1 MQHVENIWSLLRGIT
16 FWTWWIEQNDLVSN
30 NERWNAIKIHKVI
43 WDALHY
49 YNRVAWNR
57 CMRLIIKTLKASRS
71 LISVGVSI
79 KLFVS
84 K

>member
-1 MQHVENIWSLLRGIT
+1 
-16 FWTWWIEQNDLVSN
+16 
-30 NERWNAIKIHKVI
+30 
-43 WDALHY
+43 
-49 YNRVAWNR
+49 VAWNR